1 MAKKTKSHLL
11 GDTTPTQAQI
21 DRVKTN
27 LRNLIQLNSDLLVG
41 GNLKIENAFALLS
54 LKDQKDLGT
63 QIGINLLD
71 GAFWAASAMSDG
83 AIADPLA
90 AAAANFCCGVVS
102 HYSSNT
108 PPSLLSA
115 TSQLITRFQNTS
127 NQFQEDLELFEQD
140 PVAYWNVEYSGS
152 VQTAFGT
159 HVVSGSLADLST
171 VDVPSKLDPSYTDI
185 EVRCEYGLD
194 QGVWNVLLPNFVI
207 TEYYPQMEFSAKQYN
222 DQSMINWCNGFDENN
237 TSYWCTYKYE
247 QAKGIFGGDK
257 SAYWLNQWNIGTGWV
272 PLGDGHLSSAACNY
286 LFCDLNDSTPNPAA
300 VNGGLFSRTFV
311 FTKMPNIKKT
321 SHTYSY
327 ATRYGNYFNRLK
339 NLFKL
344 NR

>member
-71 GAFWAASAMSDG
+71 GAFWAASAMTDG
-83 AIADPLA
+83 PIADPLA

-102 HYSSNT
+102 QYASNT

-127 NQFQEDLELFEQD
+127 NQFQKDLELFEQD
-140 PVAYWNVEYSGS
+140 PVTYWNVEYKGS
-152 VQTAFGT
+152 VCTPFGT
-159 HVVSGSLADLST
+159 HDVSGSLADLST

-207 TEYYPQMEFSAKQYN
+207 TAYYPETEFPTKQYN
-222 DQSMINWCNGFDENN
+222 EQYVKDWSAGFCENN
-237 TSYWCTYKYE
+237 PSYWTSYKYE
-247 QAKGIFGGDK
+247 QDKGLFGGDK
-257 SAYWLNQWNIGTGWV
+257 SAYWLTEYNIGTGWV
-272 PLGDGHLSSAACNY
+272 PLGDGHLSQQACNY
-286 LFCDLNDSTPNPAA
+286 LFSDLIDGYSNPSA
-300 VNGGLFSRTFV
+300 VNGGLFQRSFV
-311 FTKMPNIKKT
+311 FTKMPNIRKT
-321 SHTYSY
+321 SHVYSY
-327 ATRYGNYFNRLK
+327 
-339 NLFKL
+339 
-344 NR
+344 